1 MEGNEKNDSSTSST
15 IDSDE
20 DRNAAEASLVRGV
33 FRSVSRFPAVGQL
46 PRTAGTA
53 MPRSIAT
60 AIPKV
65 LPNAAKPTFRMI
77 KALNKARPI
86 SVGGRSAAVRAGRGM
101 VRRRVVPV
109 KHVARISDRVSQG
122 LDVYGIASS
131 SSNSHEPQQP
141 RDDTTTT
148 TTQQS
153 QWSSRVARFVT
164 SESLRVCMCERER
177 AAMFGIPIAVQ
188 LGP

>member
-15 IDSDE
+15 SDSDE

-33 FRSVSRFPAVGQL
+33 FRSVTRFPAVGQL
-46 PRTAGTA
+46 PRTAGPA

-65 LPNAAKPTFRMI
+65 LPNAAKPSFRMI
-77 KALNKARPI
+77 QALKQARPI
-86 SVGGRSAAVRAGRGM
+86 SVGGRSAAVRAGRGI

-131 SSNSHEPQQP
+131 SSSHEPQQP
-141 RDDTTTT
+141 RDTT

-164 SESLRVCMCERER
+164 SESLSLCVCESEPRCSEY
-177 AAMFGIPIAVQ
+177 Q
-188 LGP
+188 